1 MSLLKTEVA
10 GIYFENPLILASG
23 ILDENGYTMKKI
35 LQEGAAGVVTKSI
48 GTVERTGYRPPIVAE
63 VTGGLLNAVGL
74 PNPGIDSFGEEIKV
88 ALEAGKPVIGSIFG
102 GGVQEFVDLAIKME
116 GYGANAIELNLSC
129 PHVKGVG
136 SEVGSDPALVTD
148 IVTEI
153 KKRVKIPVFAKLSP
167 NVTDMLEIAIAAE
180 AADALVMINTVRGLA
195 IDVYARKPV
204 LSNTFGGLSGKA
216 IKNIGLRYVY
226 EVKVETGKEIIGVGG
241 IENAEDAIEYI
252 MAGSSAIQLGT
263 VLYSKGRQAFAEIS
277 RGITQFMESEGFG
290 SIKEMV
296 GAALP

>member
-10 GIYFENPLILASG
+10 GISFENPLILASG
-23 ILDENGYTMKKI
+23 ILDENGYTIKRI
-35 LQEGAAGVVTKSI
+35 LQEGAAGAVTKSI
-48 GTVERTGYRPPIVAE
+48 GTVERTGYRPPIIAE
-63 VTGGLLNAVGL
+63 VDGGLLNAVGL
-74 PNPGIDSFGEEIKV
+74 PNPGIDSFGDEIRI

-102 GGVQEFVDLAIKME
+102 GGVQDFVDLAAKMQ
-116 GYGANAIELNLSC
+116 GYGVNAIELNLSC

-136 SEVGSDPALVTD
+136 SEVGSDPVLVTD
-148 IVTEI
+148 IVTAI
-153 KKRVKIPVFAKLSP
+153 KKKVNIPVFAKLSP
-167 NVTDMLEIAIAAE
+167 NVTDMLEIAVAAE

-226 EVKVETGKEIIGVGG
+226 EVKMETGKEIIGVGG

-252 MAGSSAIQLGT
+252 MAGSSAVQLGT
-263 VLYSKGRQAFAEIS
+263 VLYSKGRKAFAEIS
-277 RGITQFMESEGFG
+277 GGIAQFMESEGYG
-290 SIKEMV
+290 NIKEMV